1 MIAFSLFM
9 SVNVVALVITGGVV
23 LLLLGLLQLYLGL
36 KAQSSPDVTGPQ
48 AMIGRTGIIRRASG
62 FRDRSVVEIRGELW
76 WCIPISRKTMLHEG
90 ATVKVVDQAEDS
102 MILEVDT
109 VQ

>member
-9 SVNVVALVITGGVV
+9 SVNIVALAITGGVV

-48 AMIGRTGIIRRASG
+48 AMIGMTGIIRKASG
-62 FRDRSVVEIRGELW
+62 FRDRSVVEVRGELW

-90 ATVKVVDQAEDS
+90 ATVEVVDQAEDT

-109 VQ
+109 VE